1 MSNFTSLGT
10 HKLLIGA
17 ISAGALVLGGAGVA
31 AVAAPS
37 APAVEQPESTPTATD
52 TQETA
57 EAPETEAPETEA
69 PDVEE
74 TEAPEV
80 EAPEAEGAQ
89 AEAAAA
95 AQRGPSGPSEHAS
108 DVAQRAWA
116 AAHVQGDARYPGSV
130 ADAVH
135 SYVPK
140 LAQPNSSGRGR

>member
-1 MSNFTSLGT
+1 MSKFTSLGT

-31 AVAAPS
+31 AVAAPG

-57 EAPETEAPETEA
+57 EAPETEAP
-69 PDVEE
+69 DVEE

-80 EAPEAEGAQ
+80 EAPDAEGAQAEGAQ

-95 AQRGPSGPSEHAS
+95 AQRGPSGPAEQAS